1 MSRGPYKQYEYD
13 PGICMP
19 KSTCYKRKRN
29 IEEVEENLG
38 VCQSGENFLHVN
50 DEENEVLYKLKSWQ
64 SPKLLIPSWQFILII
79 LKMFPGNFWIMTF
92 IIIYIAGVEW

>member
-1 MSRGPYKQYEYD
+1 M
-13 PGICMP
+13 
-19 KSTCYKRKRN
+19 
-29 IEEVEENLG
+29 EENLG

-79 LKMFPGNFWIMTF
+79 LKMFSGNFWIMAY
-92 IIIYIAGVEW
+92 IIFYISGVEW

>member
-29 IEEVEENLG
+29 IEEVEENLS
-38 VCQSGENFLHVN
+38 VCQSGEDFLHVN

-64 SPKLLIPSWQFILII
+64 SPKLLIYDHIKNVSREFLD
-79 LKMFPGNFWIMTF
+79 ND
-92 IIIYIAGVEW
+92 IYHVLYLRC